1 MSSWSIA
8 SMKKSVM
15 FDVLNVIDKANREKD
30 YDRITFEY
38 SLLKRDTFLRY
49 NNLFELAREFDD
61 SIAAVLYIPENDKN
75 INRLTVLLTVFL
87 DRAKESNSFMDLI
100 SSIETADKQ
109 EGAEPILREC
119 LYSERKIIPEDLIPA
134 MIQSRDLYVV
144 KLLDDTA
151 LPRDV
156 KYSLATLLLNYSEFV
171 KTFVEYLTKI
181 HDAVGALYDQYK
193 DSYQYTSRTLKN
205 YLETNHVEN
214 LLVQSTQECLL
225 KDKIVRT
232 KYVITLSL
240 IRLDYNMVIYEE
252 RSALHISGLFYIQRM
267 IHDNHFKIF

>member
-1 MSSWSIA
+1 
-8 SMKKSVM
+8 MKKSVM

-87 DRAKESNSFMDLI
+87 DKAKESNSFMDLI

-193 DSYQYTSRTLKN
+193 DSYRYTSRTLKS
-205 YLETNHVEN
+205 YLETNHIEK
-214 LLVQSTQECLL
+214 LLPPSIQEHLL
-225 KDKIVRT
+225 NAGVTST
-232 KYVITLSL
+232 KYVVVLLL
-240 IRLDYNMVIYEE
+240 IRLEYTRIVYEE

-267 IHDNHFKIF
+267 IHNNHFKIF